1 VVTFRKTPMTTQPP
15 RILLVEDD
23 GSISKILAIAMQ
35 ELGVPYHLDQAFS
48 AEEGMELWE
57 REPYDLLLTDYNLR
71 GRSGLG
77 LVADLKQQ
85 GVAIPTILF
94 TAHDSAQ
101 IRREARTIGVT
112 RFIAKPFIIEEFV
125 NTVRS
130 LLPVSTSKERG
141 GETEDRR

>member
-1 VVTFRKTPMTTQPP
+1 MTTRTL

-23 GSISKILAIAMQ
+23 SSISKILAIAMH
-35 ELGVPYHLDQAFS
+35 ELGMPYHLDQALS
-48 AEEGMELWE
+48 AEEGLELWE

-77 LVADLKQQ
+77 LIGDLKQQ
-85 GVAIPTILF
+85 GVTAPTVLF

-101 IRREARTIGVT
+101 IRRDARAIGVT

-125 NTVRS
+125 NTVRM
-130 LLPVSTSKERG
+130 LLMMNANEKG
-141 GETEDRR
+141 GTIR

>member
-1 VVTFRKTPMTTQPP
+1 MTIRTL

-23 GSISKILAIAMQ
+23 SSISKVLALAMH
-35 ELGVPYHLDQAFS
+35 ELGLPYHLDQALS
-48 AEEGMELWE
+48 AEEGLELWE
-57 REPYDLLLTDYNLR
+57 REPYDLLLTDFNLR

-77 LVADLKQQ
+77 LIGDLKQQ
-85 GVAIPTILF
+85 GVTAPTVLF

-125 NTVRS
+125 NTVRM
-130 LLPVSTSKERG
+130 LLSMNASEKG
-141 GETEDRR
+141 GAIRKSDE

>member
-1 VVTFRKTPMTTQPP
+1 MTTQPP

-71 GRSGLG
+71 GHSGLG
-77 LVADLKQQ
+77 LIADLKQQ

-94 TAHDSAQ
+94 TAHDSPQ
-101 IRREARTIGVT
+101 IRREARVIGVT
-112 RFIAKPFIIEEFV
+112 KFIAKPFIIEEFV

-130 LLPVSTSKERG
+130 LLPVDEKVKG
-141 GETEDRR
+141 